1 MKTNRRSHKREKTQ
15 EGGSGPAAIRDH
27 DHLTKQ
33 LIKQETII
41 CGACG
46 NADTTHGHP
55 IIGSSYV
62 AGEYPYGTHNIKDSG
77 AWFSYR
83 NLQKWIVH
91 YGIQQMLAEDGTRT
105 SIIGSSYVTGEYPY
119 GTHNIKDSGAWF
131 SYRNLQKWIVH
142 YGIQQM
148 LAEDGSVR
156 I

>member
-1 MKTNRRSHKREKTQ
+1 MKAKRRSQKRGKTQ
-15 EGGSGPAAIRDH
+15 EGGGGPAAIRVD
-27 DHLTKQ
+27 DHLTNQ

-46 NADTTHGHP
+46 NADTIPGHP

-77 AWFSYR
+77 TWFSCR

-91 YGIQQMLAEDGTRT
+91 YGIQQ
-105 SIIGSSYVTGEYPY
+105 I
-119 GTHNIKDSGAWF
+119 
-131 SYRNLQKWIVH
+131 
-142 YGIQQM
+142 
-148 LAEDGSVR
+148 LAEDGSAR